1 MNILLKT
8 KKLYDEIGIDMYRD
22 ISAYSIN
29 GYVFI
34 TPETFMVGKGV
45 RTDSDT
51 KPQDQWNV
59 KNPNAWYIHMAVGK
73 IKNFWKYLPYPLPK
87 IGFMR
92 ATKNQPIRWYDFNR
106 IKRRK

>member
-34 TPETFMVGKGV
+34 TPETFMVGKGAV
-45 RTDSDT
+45 SYTHLTLPT
-51 KPQDQWNV
+51 K
-59 KNPNAWYIHMAVGK
+59 A
-73 IKNFWKYLPYPLPK
+73 
-87 IGFMR
+87 
-92 ATKNQPIRWYDFNR
+92 
-106 IKRRK
+106 